1 MSISI
6 VKLFFWNAAR
16 KRDEMLEPCDG
27 KLSRTVLRR
36 ESGSNPADLAGT
48 IFGGFAPNSK
58 TADELSRSLG
68 SYTVQSGSVSRSKGE
83 NSQSLQM
90 AERAL
95 MTPDE
100 LKAIPKGEFVVMK
113 TGSHPMRTRLRLFM
127 DWGKTFGKPY
137 QTPEH
142 GQRKVYYA
150 GREELERAIIQKF
163 WTETEPEPEL
173 EQTEKDRPPQRERPG
188 QRGRGHSRQ
197 DAPAGQSIVTAS
209 NFAKRQETPPPAS
222 DRW

>member
-1 MSISI
+1 MSINNAK
-6 VKLFFWNAAR
+6 VFFWSAAR
-16 KRDEMLEPCDG
+16 KRDEMLELYDG

-58 TADELSRSLG
+58 TAEELSRSLG
-68 SYTVQSGSVSRSKGE
+68 SYTVQSGSISRSKGE

-100 LKAIPKGEFVVMK
+100 LKSIPKGEFVVMK
-113 TGSHPMRTRLRLFM
+113 TGSHPMRTRLRLFL
-127 DWGKTFGKPY
+127 DWGITFGEPY

-150 GREELERAIIQKF
+150 GREELENAIVQRF
-163 WTETEPEPEL
+163 WTEPEPEP
-173 EQTEKDRPPQRERPG
+173 ERTEKSRPPQRGRLG
-188 QRGRGHSRQ
+188 QGEHGVS
-197 DAPAGQSIVTAS
+197 
-209 NFAKRQETPPPAS
+209 RQETQTGQPLASFPKKQDTPPADS
-222 DRW
+222 DGR